1 MSNKFISTTSAFLL
15 STSILVA
22 DIPKV
27 TVDIAPVHSL
37 VSKVMNGGFI
47 QYMKSVGKLGGQNKV
62 PRLAN
67 NRDIADK
74 LIKFLY
80 EK

>member
-1 MSNKFISTTSAFLL
+1 MDDFVFCLDKNMQSQNTYYKDLIDGCVLQP
-15 STSILVA
+15 LV
-22 DIPKV
+22 
-27 TVDIAPVHSL
+27 
-37 VSKVMNGGFI
+37 VSKVMSGGFI

-74 LIKFLY
+74 LREFLY